1 LLGKKK
7 RSFPFSHPK
16 LSLVIM
22 ALISSG
28 KAPIDEKR
36 ERKKEVKREQLLIT

>member
-1 LLGKKK
+1 LLGRKK

-16 LSLVIM
+16 LSLGM

-28 KAPIDEKR
+28 KAPINEKR
-36 ERKKEVKREQLLIT
+36 ERKKKEVKREQLLIT